1 MFASTLQHVQVAL
14 YVSHVWLPHF
24 LCALFIEFP
33 SSASQAKPL
42 VTSLAGSTPIA
53 PAPTS
58 SSAASLDDAVTAA
71 EDAALASSFG
81 VLRCVAVSPDG
92 CEVAAGDS
100 AGNVLYVDQSTLT
113 ILFFP

>member
-1 MFASTLQHVQVAL
+1 MFVCLTFFAC
-14 YVSHVWLPHF
+14 F

-33 SSASQAKPL
+33 VSSSQAKPL

-53 PAPTS
+53 PVPSS

-81 VLRCVAVSPDG
+81 VLRCVVVSPDG

-100 AGNVLYVDQSTLT
+100 AGNVLYVDKQ
-113 ILFFP
+113 